1 MSSLT
6 WSENQLA
13 SVVGSLIN
21 IEQNFKTQDTIV
33 PMKMRTVLTTVSDL
47 KTVGEG
53 AQYRID
59 QIGRYALN
67 WPLWV
72 RVKPVDDIYVAIED
86 EFDLW
91 SDGVT
96 EQDAIEGVKSFFLQ
110 VLRRYKETPDDRLE
124 LLARQ
129 EKRQYIAITNPH

>member
-1 MSSLT
+1 MSSFT
-6 WSENQLA
+6 WSENQRA
-13 SVVGSLIN
+13 SVVSSLIN
-21 IEQNFKTQDTIV
+21 IKTNNITQNTIATV
-33 PMKMRTVLTTVSDL
+33 RMRTVSTIVS
-47 KTVGEG
+47 E
-53 AQYRID
+53 YRID
-59 QIGRYALN
+59 QIGRYELN
-67 WPLWV
+67 WPLRV
-72 RVKPVDDIYVAIED
+72 RVKRADDMYVAIED

-91 SDGVT
+91 SDGPT